1 MREAILSPQCREL
14 TAAAEQPLRVNKRMD
29 QTQQFN
35 RDPDRTQAMGMPDL
49 LRTQAFSMP
58 VLDPNRTQ
66 AVPGLGAATSP
77 SLTMETVLGRK
88 YALAQSVAREGL
100 LIQITC
106 SQSASGRAPLN
117 LCLVLDRSG
126 SMEGAPFEYAKQ
138 ACAYLVDQLTE
149 QDVLSIVTFSDSVDV
164 VMPPRKMVN
173 KPLVKEHLMRLTVGD
188 TTNIYDALVVGTQ
201 QVTAVNLPGYQS
213 HLILLTDGEPT
224 VGIKDFATIVGVAA
238 RAKAFGFHMT
248 ALGFG
253 PDYNEELLAGIARRS
268 GGRYY
273 YIDQPH
279 RIPEVF
285 QQELVRL
292 MTVVARHPKLT
303 IRLARWVQV
312 RQAFGGEVK
321 VQGRIVEI
329 QLVDVERGSTLTPVL
344 ELEFPNHPAGVYRV
358 AGVQLSWEDVLTGR
372 TETQA
377 AEVVM
382 EFTTDPVQANLPQD
396 PRVANELQVAT
407 TSRALEKTIMGL
419 RSSQLNQ
426 TQALQ
431 ELQRTQ
437 SLLLQQG
444 RLQEA
449 HQVAQAI
456 RSLQGQD
463 TNTAE
468 KTLMGT
474 LVNLEQAKKD
484 G

>member
-1 MREAILSPQCREL
+1 
-14 TAAAEQPLRVNKRMD
+14 
-29 QTQQFN
+29 
-35 RDPDRTQAMGMPDL
+35 
-49 LRTQAFSMP
+49 
-58 VLDPNRTQ
+58 
-66 AVPGLGAATSP
+66 
-77 SLTMETVLGRK
+77 
-88 YALAQSVAREGL
+88 
-100 LIQITC
+100 
-106 SQSASGRAPLN
+106 
-117 LCLVLDRSG
+117 
-126 SMEGAPFEYAKQ
+126 
-138 ACAYLVDQLTE
+138 
-149 QDVLSIVTFSDSVDV
+149 
-164 VMPPRKMVN
+164 
-173 KPLVKEHLMRLTVGD
+173 
-188 TTNIYDALVVGTQ
+188 
-201 QVTAVNLPGYQS
+201 
-213 HLILLTDGEPT
+213 
-224 VGIKDFATIVGVAA
+224 
-238 RAKAFGFHMT
+238 
-248 ALGFG
+248 
-253 PDYNEELLAGIARRS
+253 
-268 GGRYY
+268 
-273 YIDQPH
+273 
-279 RIPEVF
+279 
-285 QQELVRL
+285 
-292 MTVVARHPKLT
+292 
-303 IRLARWVQV
+303 
-312 RQAFGGEVK
+312 EVK